1 MSQENMK
8 GSTFMRID
16 EFTEKL
22 QNYSIDDFVN
32 AAEKPYEMLMEAAEY
47 KIGLFKQYSAI
58 MLKHVSDHTAD
69 NKIINSVK
77 RKLGI
82 GEMIINNRDFTNI
95 ISEYINTVAN
105 DKDTSDKV
113 SVLPLLC
120 GSGKSTA
127 LTMCVINTIIRIEG
141 AQLRSKEIREGLI
154 TEEFLDLVKKEE
166 GEDIDTTYFTE
177 VKENE
182 FDGLLIVTD
191 NKERLHKIWYP
202 DPNNKYI
209 DDGLRL
215 FINDH
220 QEKWVSTMTEDNSDE
235 EERKQRYSPVLCIT
249 TQRYFGWRKEEIL
262 KHLEWEDDNGVHRRP
277 LIIFDEQP
285 YLNEVRDITVNTI
298 NDIDTA
304 LRTCLDDKVSKEKK
318 HWCCDQWRMFR
329 DWIFALMEY
338 YEYELEGLDTLYF
351 EPKGSTITEDDEQF
365 FGFIEAHRSKLRTKN
380 KDYYKDI
387 LTVKQFMNSWS
398 VFNHRDII
406 TGEYS
411 NKFSVFVD
419 NRDKVTNLGAKVIIL
434 DGTGDISPI
443 YSEQDYIDIRDG
455 SNFLRSL
462 SYLTIRLGDFDTSKE
477 QFRKYDVSKPIL
489 AYLKKQGY
497 EKKDMVFFTY
507 KGKDSKFQAR
517 VDGKL
522 IRNVAHFGNIRGDN
536 DFTTENA
543 FAQVGINRM
552 QPVHYLVHVLAR
564 HDDMRE
570 DLAKRSP
577 ESMYEQIQEI
587 YNDDRYMDFFTAHVL
602 ADIDQCMFR
611 SAIRDADNLQPVIYY
626 IFYKP
631 SQYPGLKTEIENRYQ
646 EKLGAHIEPVIQETD
661 IWDAVDADKHAWRI
675 RKWLAEWDGKP
686 IKQKR
691 LREMLNIGRDSFN
704 SALRRDKELSLLFKE
719 YNQEAKMM
727 GYKGAWY
734 AKTCS

>member
-1 MSQENMK
+1 MK
-8 GSTFMRID
+8 ID

-22 QNYSIDDFVN
+22 QSYSIDDFVN
-32 AAEKPYEMLMEAAEY
+32 AAEKPYEMLIEAAEW

-58 MLKHVSDHTAD
+58 MLKHVEDQTKD
-69 NKIINSVK
+69 NKIISYVK
-77 RKLGI
+77 GKIGI
-82 GEMIINNRDFTNI
+82 GEMMIYNRDFTNI
-95 ISEYINTVAN
+95 ISEYINTVAI

-127 LTMCVINTIIRIEG
+127 LTLHVINTIIRIEG
-141 AQLRSKEIREGLI
+141 AQLRAKDIREGLI
-154 TEEFLDLVKKEE
+154 TEEFLDLVKTEE
-166 GEDIDTTYFTE
+166 GEDTDTTYFTE
-177 VKENE
+177 VAESE

-191 NKERLHKIWYP
+191 NKERLYKIWNP

-209 DDGLRL
+209 DDGLRS
-215 FINDH
+215 FIDDY
-220 QEKWVSTMTEDNSDE
+220 QEDWVSIMTEDNSDE

-277 LIIFDEQP
+277 LVIFDEQP

-318 HWCCDQWRMFR
+318 HWCRDQWRMFR

-351 EPKGSTITEDDEQF
+351 EPKGNSITEDDEQF
-365 FGFIEAHRSKLRTKN
+365 FGFIEAHRSKLRTRN

-411 NKFSVFVD
+411 NKFSVFID

-443 YSEQDYIDIRDG
+443 YAGQDYIDIRDG

-462 SYLTIRLGDFDTSKE
+462 SYLTIRLGNFDTSKE
-477 QFRKYDVSKPIL
+477 QFRKCDVSKPIL

-517 VDGKL
+517 VNGKL

-570 DLAKRSP
+570 NLEKRDP
-577 ESMYEQIQEI
+577 ESMYEQIQAI
-587 YNDDRYMDFFTAHVL
+587 YNDDRYIDFLTDHVL

-611 SAIRDADNLQPVIYY
+611 SAIRDADNLQLVIYY

-631 SQYPGLKTEIENRYQ
+631 SQYPRLKTEIENRYH
-646 EKLGAHIEPVIQETD
+646 EKLGANIEPVIQETD
-661 IWDAVDADKHAWRI
+661 IWDAVGAEKHAWRI
-675 RKWLAEWDGKP
+675 RKWLAEEWEGKP
-686 IKQKR
+686 IRQKEI
-691 LREMLNIGRDSFN
+691 REELNIGRDSFN
-704 SALRRDKELSLLFKE
+704 SALRRDKELSLMFKE
-719 YNQEAKMM
+719 YNQNAKMM